1 MTSICSGPL
10 ATTVRPAA
18 VNKEAATRMP
28 LSHYHCTFDATTP
41 DSYHTQSTEPA
52 HQTENIIKTGP
63 TEETA
68 ARLPIKSEL
77 VIIHRPLPAVLKRR
91 PHYPTLTRNF
101 GQSCINFAC
110 CSPAVEATATRQDD
124 CMPLLCFTTVPEQES
139 MSVGGNEGCT
149 ELAC

>member
-1 MTSICSGPL
+1 MTSICSGQL

-18 VNKEAATRMP
+18 VNEEAATRMP
-28 LSHYHCTFDATTP
+28 LPHYHCTFDATTP
-41 DSYHTQSTEPA
+41 DCYHTQSPEPA
-52 HQTENIIKTGP
+52 CQTENIIKTGP

-77 VIIHRPLPAVLKRR
+77 AIIHRPLPAVLKRP
-91 PHYPTLTRNF
+91 PHYPTITRNF

-110 CSPAVEATATRQDD
+110 CSPAVEATATGQDH
-124 CMPLLCFTTVPEQES
+124 CMSLLRFTTVPEQE
-139 MSVGGNEGCT
+139 SVGGNEGCT